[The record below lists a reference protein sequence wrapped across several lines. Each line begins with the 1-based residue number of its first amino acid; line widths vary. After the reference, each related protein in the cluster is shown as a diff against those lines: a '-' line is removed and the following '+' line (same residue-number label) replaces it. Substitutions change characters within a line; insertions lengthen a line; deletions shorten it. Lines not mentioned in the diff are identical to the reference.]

1 MILCD
6 TNILVEFY
14 KNNTQIITQ
23 LQKIGLQNLAISAIT
38 QGELYFG
45 AINKIELQTIKN
57 SLNLLRIFEL
67 DTEISYQYIQLM
79 EKYSLSHKLTIPDAL
94 IASTS
99 LVNNLDLYTLNT
111 KDFRFI
117 NGLNL
122 YNSQK

>member
-23 LQKIGLQNLAISAIT
+23 LQQIGLQNLAISAIT

-45 AINKIELQTIKN
+45 AINKIELQTIKK
-57 SLNLLRIFEL
+57 SLKLLHIFDL
-67 DTEISYQYIQLM
+67 DTNISHQYIQLI

-94 IASTS
+94 IASTAI
-99 LVNNLDLYTLNT
+99 VNNI
-111 KDFRFI
+111 RI
-117 NGLNL
+117 M
-122 YNSQK
+122 